1 MGLGLTTRGEVE
13 DVVGVLT
20 LFGGVMQVSHE
31 LLVGLRLLLLHEEEE
46 KEEEQG
52 RQEDREV
59 ESGEDQGEETTL
71 DDHDDGVMC
80 GQGSNLSQCE
90 YG

>member
-1 MGLGLTTRGEVE
+1 MGLGLITCGEGE
-13 DVVGVLT
+13 DVSSVHT
-20 LFGGVMQVSHE
+20 LFSGVMQVFHE
-31 LLVGLRLLLLHEEEE
+31 LLIELRLLLLHEEEE

-52 RQEDREV
+52 RQEERKV
-59 ESGEDQGEETTL
+59 ESGGQGEGIAHM
-71 DDHDDGVMC
+71 DDIWMKC